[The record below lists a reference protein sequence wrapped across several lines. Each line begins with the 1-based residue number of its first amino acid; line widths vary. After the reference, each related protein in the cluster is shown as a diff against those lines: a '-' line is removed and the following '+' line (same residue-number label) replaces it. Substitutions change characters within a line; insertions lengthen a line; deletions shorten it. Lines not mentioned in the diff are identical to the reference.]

1 MLLLLAKAFGI
12 GNNGSEF
19 LLEFDWRFLG
29 VPVMDSVAQTLGR
42 FNILDTDQMV
52 MGIRE
57 NFRIEMFEQ
66 DGNNVRTNRITIRAE
81 ARVAFAIAP

>member
-1 MLLLLAKAFGI
+1 
-12 GNNGSEF
+12 
-19 LLEFDWRFLG
+19 
-29 VPVMDSVAQTLGR
+29 
-42 FNILDTDQMV
+42 MV